1 MWLYHYYTRRKEM
14 KRLSKRSLKKL
25 LSMALALCMVIIN
38 PMAVYAKADAGITA
52 QQLSD
57 LLGGTQEMI
66 ENLQELGFTMDDIV
80 DMFAMSGNVEEQ
92 DLQLLYDMV
101 ELDNTTPLALYDYD
115 GNPPASY
122 QDQKQ
127 RIQNVYGVA
136 LRYYGTNYYEGNS
149 IGGENFG
156 KYLTYLYLS
165 HYVDGPGRAPT
176 ANDLPYII
184 SSSDVTAYNTFLNSA
199 KLNTLFSGLASL
211 GSACYSGFDYTQTV
225 GNISNINS
233 EVLDKIALLYAAGE
247 GEYNMESIVGAFGDV
262 RDVVLSYYMENYEE
276 GVDKEA
282 FRISSEEYV
291 ERQLNVLGIYSDY
304 DAEFIARLK
313 GIAHSVIW
321 SVVTESLSVVGVFI
335 AALPLFVYSFTT
347 LTEVAVFVNLGYSFS
362 GRLAVRTGIYL
373 DL

>member
-1 MWLYHYYTRRKEM
+1 M

-57 LLGGTQEMI
+57 LLGGTQAMI

-101 ELDNTTPLALYDYD
+101 ELDNTTSLALYDYD

-184 SSSDVTAYNTFLNSA
+184 SSSDVTAYDTFLNSA

-282 FRISSEEYV
+282 FRTSSEEYV

>member
-1 MWLYHYYTRRKEM
+1 M

-115 GNPPASY
+115 
-122 QDQKQ
+122 
-127 RIQNVYGVA
+127 GVA

>member
-1 MWLYHYYTRRKEM
+1 M

-25 LSMALALCMVIIN
+25 FSVVLALCMVIIN
-38 PMAVYAKADAGITA
+38 PMAVYAKADVSITV

-57 LLGGTQEMI
+57 LLSGTQEMV
-66 ENLQELGFTMDDIV
+66 ENLQELGFSMEDIV
-80 DMFAMSGNVEEQ
+80 DMLALSGKTEEQ

-101 ELDNTTPLALYDYD
+101 ELDNAIPLALYDYD

-122 QDQKQ
+122 QEQKQ
-127 RIQNVYGVA
+127 RIQNIYEVA
-136 LRYYGTNYYEGNS
+136 SRYYDTNYYEGES
-149 IGGENFG
+149 KGGEDFG

-184 SSSDVTAYNTFLNSA
+184 SSSDVIAYNTFLSSA
-199 KLNTLFSGLASL
+199 KLDALFSGLASL

-233 EVLDKIALLYAAGE
+233 EVLDKIALLYAASE

-262 RDVVLSYYMENYEE
+262 RDAMLSYYKEKYKEGMSEE
-276 GVDKEA
+276 ALRAG
-282 FRISSEEYV
+282 SEEYV
-291 ERQLNVLGIYSDY
+291 ERQLNALGIYSDY
-304 DAEFIARLK
+304 DAEFIARLES
-313 GIAHSVIW
+313 IAHSVIW
-321 SVVTESLSVVGVFI
+321 SIVTKSLSVLGVLI

-347 LTEVAVFVNLGYSFS
+347 LTDIASFVNLGYSFS

>member
-1 MWLYHYYTRRKEM
+1 M

-225 GNISNINS
+225 GNISNIIRRYWIRLHCSMQLAKVNITWS
-233 EVLDKIALLYAAGE
+233 LLW
-247 GEYNMESIVGAFGDV
+247 
-262 RDVVLSYYMENYEE
+262 
-276 GVDKEA
+276 
-282 FRISSEEYV
+282 
-291 ERQLNVLGIYSDY
+291 
-304 DAEFIARLK
+304 
-313 GIAHSVIW
+313 AHSEMFEMLYSVTIW
-321 SVVTESLSVVGVFI
+321 KTMKRVWTKRHFGSV
-335 AALPLFVYSFTT
+335 AK
-347 LTEVAVFVNLGYSFS
+347 NM
-362 GRLAVRTGIYL
+362 
-373 DL
+373 